1 MFNHA
6 GAQLVP
12 SEKVGDGAVIAPLGK
27 RSLAATIL
35 VWYPGE
41 CPAPSA
47 LTNAGRPPNISA
59 GRAGKPGPAH
69 DGRVTVNKISD
80 ALRVGRFERTF
91 ERELLARY
99 DIPRLPDGPERDG
112 FLAER
117 AAGVRVVVTSGPPG
131 VDAATIAALPNLE
144 VIVNFGAGVDSID
157 LDAAKRRGI
166 GVSNTPDVL
175 TDTVADAALGLILMT
190 LRRFG
195 AADRYVRDGRWAR
208 EGPFPYARDVSGLQ
222 VGILGLGRIGS
233 AIASRL
239 LGFDCAIAYHNRH
252 RIDGSPYRYAESPV
266 ELAESVDVLVV
277 ATTGDHRTRHL
288 VDRAVLEALGP
299 EGYLINIARGS
310 VVDQDALVEMVGGGG
325 LAGAGL
331 DVFVDEP
338 HVPAELFGLD
348 NVVLL
353 PHIGSATA
361 RTRRAMA
368 LLAIRNLESYLET
381 GQLVTPVLRPTRS

>member
-1 MFNHA
+1 MIVKKTNDVLQV
-6 GAQLVP
+6 GALEPTFDDELV
-12 SEKVGDGAVIAPLGK
+12 
-27 RSLAATIL
+27 
-35 VWYPGE
+35 
-41 CPAPSA
+41 
-47 LTNAGRPPNISA
+47 
-59 GRAGKPGPAH
+59 
-69 DGRVTVNKISD
+69 
-80 ALRVGRFERTF
+80 
-91 ERELLARY
+91 ARY
-99 DIPRLPDGPERDG
+99 EIPKLPGGPQRAE
-112 FLAER
+112 FLAEH
-117 AAGVRVVVTSGPPG
+117 ATEFRVVLTSGHPG
-131 VDAATIAALPNLE
+131 VDADLIAALPNLE
-144 VIVNFGAGVDSID
+144 AIVNNGAGVDSID
-157 LDAAKRRGI
+157 LSAAKRRGI

-175 TDTVADAALGLILMT
+175 SDTVADTALGLILMT

-195 AADRYVRDGRWAR
+195 AADRYVRAGRWAR
-208 EGPFPYARDVSGLQ
+208 DGQFPYARDVSGLQ

-233 AIASRL
+233 AIATRL

-252 RIDGSPYRYAESPV
+252 RIGGSPYRYAESPA

-310 VVDQDALVEMVGGGG
+310 VVDQDALVELLAGGA

-338 HVPAELFGLD
+338 HVPAQLFDLD
-348 NVVLL
+348 NVVLF

-368 LLAIRNLESYLET
+368 LLAIRNLDSYLST
-381 GQLVTPVLRPTRS
+381 GELVTPVLRPRGQQS